1 MTEENP
7 VPDDVPISD
16 IVKAYRKIREA
27 IDLKEEDHKRQME
40 VLKEQ
45 LEVLSSAMLNVCNKQ
60 NADSIRTPAGTIIRT
75 VKERFWSSDWG
86 SMHDF
91 IKEHDAVHLLEQR
104 IHTSHM
110 RQFLDENPN
119 LMPEG
124 LQTDRKFVISVRKPS
139 AK

>member
-1 MTEENP
+1 MTEETP

-40 VLKEQ
+40 MLKEQ
-45 LEVLSSAMLNVCNKQ
+45 LEVLSTAMLNVCNKQ

-86 SMHDF
+86 AMHDF